1 MKILFCQKLTNSLHQ
16 PTKKQIPGDMM
27 DTQQQQYQIQ
37 GQTNVQT
44 NQRAPGMMNNPM
56 NNPMNR
62 PMLNKPMGG
71 YVMNNGG
78 GAGGPGTGP
87 NMNNYMAAQQRGFMG
102 QQGKKN
108 RV

>member
-1 MKILFCQKLTNSLHQ
+1 
-16 PTKKQIPGDMM
+16 M

-108 RV
+108 RVNSNCVLIIFFII